1 MTDLEIVFLASTA
14 IFYLLWS
21 NEIRKYNRL
30 KFSLVEIAKKRARAV
45 IDEDALTI
53 SIEPV

>member
-21 NEIRKYNRL
+21 RAVQKVDRL
-30 KFSLVEIAKKRARAV
+30 SSNLYDIGKRRARVV
-45 IDEDALTI
+45 IDDEAMTI
-53 SIEPV
+53 SIEKI

>member
-21 NEIRKYNRL
+21 NEVRKYNRL
-30 KFSLVEIAKKRARAV
+30 KFNLVEIAKNRARAV
-45 IDEDALTI
+45 IDDEAMTI
-53 SIEPV
+53 NIEPV

>member
-53 SIEPV
+53 NIEYI

>member
-1 MTDLEIVFLASTA
+1 MTDLEIVLLASTI

-21 NEIRKYNRL
+21 NTVQKCNRL
-30 KFSLVEIAKKRARAV
+30 KSNLYEVGKKRARVV

>member
-1 MTDLEIVFLASTA
+1 MTDLEIVLLASTV

-21 NEIRKYNRL
+21 NTVQKFNRL
-30 KFSLVEIAKKRARAV
+30 KSNLYEIGKKRARVV